1 MRLEEYWGVGPKT
14 RERLEA
20 DLGTERAVE
29 AIESGEVRTLVSAG
43 LSRGRATRILRRANG
58 GEGMAVLSTRDTRAV
73 YKELLDVASDYAV
86 TEDAADRIRVLTP
99 LMDRE
104 TAGDRLDGVMAAVE
118 SWRQLDSGAH
128 RASETSGGT
137 ANATREAVLTAFAE
151 NAEDDAVG
159 GEEAAVR
166 TVLALREAG
175 LSEGAFARIADIDR
189 DDLEAAAGA
198 LRDLDGGNVARGV
211 DDELDDLR
219 DSLDGVEALS
229 ADSLDA
235 MAEIREE
242 ARSGAEFSEVV
253 IDYVSSETD
262 AGYQRVR
269 DATPDEAADA
279 TDFVNATLRELVADL
294 RETVEERERS
304 VARRLRGRIAETQE
318 AIDAA
323 SAAVS
328 DLAFHLSLA
337 RFAVDFDLSRPT
349 FVESGFAVRG
359 ARNVSLVAGGEEVQ
373 PVNYAVGDHDVFG
386 GDPAAPADSN
396 AHAGPSPPSGDR
408 VAVLT
413 GANSG
418 GKTTLLETLCGV
430 ALLAQMGLPVPA
442 ERAEVS
448 ISDDIVFH
456 RRHASFNAGVLE
468 STLRSIVPPLTEGS
482 NTLMLVD
489 EFEAITEPGSAAD
502 LLHGLVR
509 LTVDRGALG
518 VFVTHLADD
527 LKPLPEKARK
537 DGIFAEGLDPDL
549 DLVVDY
555 QPRFETV
562 GKSTP
567 EFIVSRL
574 LASSDDRA
582 ERAGFETLA
591 RAVGEEA
598 VQRTLDDWTPEAG
611 TSD

>member
-20 DLGTERAVE
+20 ELGTERAVE
-29 AIESGEVRTLVSAG
+29 AIESGEVRALVSAG

-73 YKELLDVASDYAV
+73 YKELLGVASDYAV

-99 LMDRE
+99 LMERE
-104 TAGDRLDGVMAAVE
+104 KAVERLDSVMAAVE
-118 SWRQLDSGAH
+118 SWTGLG
-128 RASETSGGT
+128 EE
-137 ANATREAVLTAFAE
+137 TREAVLAAFAE
-151 NAEDDAVG
+151 YAENDRIGAD
-159 GEEAAVR
+159 EAAVR

-175 LSEGAFARIADIDR
+175 LSDGAFARVAGIDR
-189 DDLEAAAGA
+189 DDLEAAASA
-198 LRDLDGGNVARGV
+198 LSDLDGGDVARGV

-219 DSLDGVEALS
+219 DALGGVESLA

-235 MAEIREE
+235 MEEIREE
-242 ARSGAEFSEVV
+242 ARAGAEFGEVV
-253 IDYVSSETD
+253 VDYVASETD
-262 AGYQRVR
+262 AGFRRVR

-279 TDFVNATLRELVADL
+279 ADFVNATLRELRADL
-294 RETVEERERS
+294 RESVEERERS
-304 VARRLRGRIAETQE
+304 VARRLRGRIAETRS

-323 SAAVS
+323 KGAVS
-328 DLAFHLSLA
+328 DLSFYLSLA
-337 RFAVDFDLSRPT
+337 RFAAAFDLTRPAFT
-349 FVESGFAVRG
+349 ENGFAVRN
-359 ARNVSLVAGGEEVQ
+359 ARNVSIEASDESVQ
-373 PVNYAVGDHDVFG
+373 PVTYAVGGHDLPG
-386 GDPAAPADSN
+386 ESHSPDSDSSDPA
-396 AHAGPSPPSGDR
+396 PPDGDR
-408 VAVLT
+408 VSVLT

-418 GKTTLLETLCGV
+418 GKTTLLETLCQV

-448 ISDDIVFH
+448 ISEDIVFH

-468 STLRSIVPPLTEGS
+468 STLRSIVPPLTEGAD
-482 NTLMLVD
+482 TLMLVD

-537 DGIFAEGLDPDL
+537 DGIFAEGLDDDL
-549 DLVVDY
+549 GLEVDY
-555 QPRFETV
+555 QPRFGTV

-574 LASSDDRA
+574 LAGADERA

-598 VQRTLDDWTPEAG
+598 VQRTLDDWSPEA
-611 TSD
+611 SADD